1 VLRDPSRVCGVD
13 GCRGGWVAAS
23 PHGIEVVSSLLDLLP
38 RFDLIGIDMPIG
50 MSVDGRRACDTAA
63 RKALSTRSSTVFPV
77 PPRSL
82 VHLTDYA
89 EANRLSKSQFGRGVS
104 RQSFAIWPKI
114 RELDEIAR
122 SNPGCL
128 VEIHPECSFTEM
140 SGEVPPTKHGEPG
153 KKFREKVLRDH
164 FGSIPADVRGAKR
177 DDVLDAH
184 AVLWSALRFANNT
197 HRTLG
202 DGSLDACGLPMRI
215 VV

>member
-1 VLRDPSRVCGVD
+1 
-13 GCRGGWVAAS
+13 
-23 PHGIEVVSSLLDLLP
+23 VVSNLLDLLP

-50 MSVDGRRACDTAA
+50 MSIDGRRACDTAA
-63 RKALSTRSSTVFPV
+63 RKTLSLRSSTVFPV

-89 EANRLSKSQFGRGVS
+89 EANLLSKSQFGRGVP

-114 RELDEIAR
+114 RELDELAR
-122 SNPGCL
+122 SHPGRFI
-128 VEIHPECSFTEM
+128 EIHPECSFTEM

-153 KKFREKVLRDH
+153 KKFREKVLREH
-164 FGSIPADVRGAKR
+164 FGSVSTDLDGAKR

-184 AVLWSALRFANNT
+184 AVLWSALRFSNGT